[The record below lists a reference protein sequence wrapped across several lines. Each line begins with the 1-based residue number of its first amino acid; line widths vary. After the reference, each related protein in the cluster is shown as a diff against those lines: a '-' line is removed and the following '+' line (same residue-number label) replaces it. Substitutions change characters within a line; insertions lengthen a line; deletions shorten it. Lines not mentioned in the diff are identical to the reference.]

1 MNRRLLILLSAL
13 MVGAL
18 LVAACGGGGSTGA
31 KDTKPAAGKDTKGG
45 AAAKADQTVNMVAG
59 NKYDPAAVTIQR
71 GQTVQWVN
79 KDSQVH
85 DVKFQQGESSPN
97 VMQANAT
104 WSRTFNEAGT
114 FPYICT
120 YHEADAMTGTVTV
133 Q

>member
-1 MNRRLLILLSAL
+1 MKRRLLILVSAL
-13 MVGAL
+13 MAGTL
-18 LVAACGGGGSTGA
+18 LLAACGGGGGQTA
-31 KDTKPAAGKDTKGG
+31 KDTKATGKDAKGAAGK
-45 AAAKADQTVNMVAG
+45 ADVTVDMIAG
-59 NKYDPAAVTIQR
+59 NKYQPAAVTVQK

-85 DVKFQQGESSPN
+85 DVKFQQGPNSPN

-104 WSRTFNEAGT
+104 WSRTFDQAGT

-120 YHEADAMTGTVTV
+120 YHEADGMIGTVTV